1 MTPVPLALTPSL
13 PLISYLSFLPLG
25 LCSGLFL
32 PSVRELSRD
41 APCCSEQPAPRE
53 QRLGTAQPECRQVPP
68 GLWQW
73 GQSPTGWLGQEELRV
88 SGHPKT
94 ISSTWSQRE
103 KGDRDGGHGDL
114 SAWLQLRSRCTPG
127 AKSRQPAP
135 WPRYVAMEH
144 LQMGFSS
151 PMLSINPARWL
162 HLPSQGGCG
171 AADLAWDPA
180 GGLRQAPAAGIPAIG
195 GAPGQ

>member
-41 APCCSEQPAPRE
+41 APCCSEQ
-53 QRLGTAQPECRQVPP
+53 RLGMAQPKCCQVPP
-68 GLWQW
+68 GLWQR

-88 SGHPKT
+88 SGHPIT
-94 ISSTWSQRE
+94 VSSTWSQRE
-103 KGDRDGGHGDL
+103 KGDRDGGHSDL
-114 SAWLQLRSRCTPG
+114 SAWLQLRSRCAPG
-127 AKSRQPAP
+127 AKSRQPAL
-135 WPRYVAMEH
+135 WPRQVAMEH

-162 HLPSQGGCG
+162 HLSSRRGCG

-180 GGLRQAPAAGIPAIG
+180 GGLRQAPAAGVPAIG
-195 GAPGQ
+195 GAPAQ